1 MNNALYK
8 NPNGT
13 TQILKAIEISREDYQ
28 SIYKGH
34 LFCTTSGCNAQ
45 LIYMPVE
52 KKNIAYFKTLQGDD
66 HSLDCPNNF
75 DRHHTHP
82 GFTYTYTT
90 GDEGIPFNESHVKS
104 VMKDTFNI
112 LKNGKK
118 TLKAPTNRRKHRTSP
133 KTDST
138 NTTPQIYNVS
148 NTTTQKAQHRN
159 PPIYKKNV
167 SEFIQSQM
175 GTYAV
180 YGYLNDIEIGQ
191 DYAYLTITDNKSML
205 KLYAGNIFISNSR
218 TEFNLLP
225 TLNQY
230 LNLKQHPELLLV
242 AICHKTMQNQNDE
255 AIGELISHDKLTIN
269 NMEIKNFISYINNK

>member
-1 MNNALYK
+1 M
-8 NPNGT
+8 
-13 TQILKAIEISREDYQ
+13 
-28 SIYKGH
+28 
-34 LFCTTSGCNAQ
+34 
-45 LIYMPVE
+45 
-52 KKNIAYFKTLQGDD
+52 
-66 HSLDCPNNF
+66 
-75 DRHHTHP
+75 
-82 GFTYTYTT
+82 
-90 GDEGIPFNESHVKS
+90 
-104 VMKDTFNI
+104 
-112 LKNGKK
+112 
-118 TLKAPTNRRKHRTSP
+118 
-133 KTDST
+133 
-138 NTTPQIYNVS
+138 
-148 NTTTQKAQHRN
+148 
-159 PPIYKKNV
+159 
-167 SEFIQSQM
+167 
-175 GTYAV
+175 